1 MGKTYKM
8 SNFYETITQ
17 LSHNLSI
24 SEKQE
29 IFDDIFEF
37 LQSNFHIDALKIY
50 LKKNG
55 ISSSVFDNSDEENSA
70 FFYTYKTKLTN
81 SLELTFRI
89 IFKNKSK
96 LDEL

>member
-37 LQSNFHIDALKIY
+37 
-50 LKKNG
+50 
-55 ISSSVFDNSDEENSA
+55 SSSELSNTLLEIP
-70 FFYTYKTKLTN
+70 FFL
-81 SLELTFRI
+81 R
-89 IFKNKSK
+89 
-96 LDEL
+96 

>member
-50 LKKNG
+50 LKKM
-55 ISSSVFDNSDEENSA
+55 VFQVVYLIIQMKKIQN
-70 FFYTYKTKLTN
+70 FFIHIKQNL
-81 SLELTFRI
+81 RI
-89 IFKNKSK
+89 VLS
-96 LDEL
+96 